1 MQISEPNQAR
11 GLALFHLGFRPFFL
25 FGAVASLA
33 LMAIWLMWLGQGHT
47 LHQYYVVA
55 QYWHG
60 HEMLFGYGIAIIAG
74 FLLTAVRNW
83 TSIQTPY
90 GYTLAGIFAVWLAGR
105 VLPVISESVSIPG
118 ELIALVDIV
127 FLPLVALSIGLPI
140 VRSGNHRNLVF
151 IVILLAMTVA
161 NTLIH
166 LQLLGI
172 TEDTLPL
179 GMQLGLNLIVMVMA
193 IMGGRVIPFFS
204 ERALAYT
211 VKKYD
216 WLEKAVIPAAA
227 AWMICHL
234 LGFTTVAIALAI
246 FNGIIHTLRLL
257 GWFSTRLKRNPLI
270 WILHIAY
277 LFIPLGF
284 LMEAASNI
292 GLMSPYLAIH
302 AFAAGAIGSMTLGMM
317 ARVSLGHTARP
328 LKIARITI
336 AAFVVMVL
344 AGLIRVLLPAY
355 PPLYS
360 MAIHISGGLWCL
372 AWAMF
377 LIPYTP
383 ILLKPRLDGQYG

>member
-33 LMAIWLMWLGQGHT
+33 LMALWLMWLGQGHT
-47 LHQYYVVA
+47 LHKYYIVT

-60 HEMLFGYGIAIIAG
+60 HEMLFGYGVAIIAG

-83 TSIQTPY
+83 TQIQTPY
-90 GYTLAGIFAVWLAGR
+90 GYSLGGLFAVWLAAR
-105 VLPVISESVSIPG
+105 VLPVISESVPIPG
-118 ELIALVDIV
+118 ELIALVDIA
-127 FLPLVALSIGLPI
+127 FLPLVALSIAIPI
-140 VRSGNHRNLVF
+140 IRSGNHRNLVF
-151 IVILLAMTVA
+151 IVILLAMTAA
-161 NTLIH
+161 NSLVH

-172 TEDTLPL
+172 TEATLPL

-227 AWMICHL
+227 GWMLCHL
-234 LGFTTVAIALAI
+234 LGLTTVAIALAI
-246 FNGIIHTLRLL
+246 GNGLIHSLRLL

-284 LMEAASNI
+284 WLEAAS
-292 GLMSPYLAIH
+292 GLGLLSPYLAIH

-328 LKIARITI
+328 LKIARITVI
-336 AAFVVMVL
+336 AFVIIVL

-355 PPLYS
+355 PPLYN
-360 MAIHISGGLWCL
+360 MAIHMSGGLWCL
-372 AWAMF
+372 AWALF
-377 LIPYTP
+377 LIPYTS